1 MILQARAVASRI
13 GAAEYM
19 QCSAKTG
26 EGVKDVF
33 DVAARLSLI
42 PSERI
47 KKMRSFRRLIGKE

>member
-1 MILQARAVASRI
+1 LQARAIAFRI
-13 GAAEYM
+13 GAAEFI

-33 DVAARLSLI
+33 DAAARLSLM

-47 KKMRSFRRLIGKE
+47 KKMRSLRRLFGKE